1 MRSPRPSVR
10 RRRGDA
16 SGDEG
21 GWREWFR
28 PDITGW
34 PATDIVSPTAKVIT
48 SITQTQLSVPPV
60 GELSGPPAEIAGV
73 IRHGYVPA
81 NTILPGVSRV
91 SALQNGA
98 FLLDVDIYVAATQPF
113 DPEALVE
120 QITMFHDQLD
130 RFFHWTLTAAGELY
144 FGLEEVE

>member
-1 MRSPRPSVR
+1 MARHGHRQPN
-10 RRRGDA
+10 GEGHHLDHADA
-16 SGDEG
+16 ALG
-21 GWREWFR
+21 
-28 PDITGW
+28 
-34 PATDIVSPTAKVIT
+34 TAG
-48 SITQTQLSVPPV
+48 